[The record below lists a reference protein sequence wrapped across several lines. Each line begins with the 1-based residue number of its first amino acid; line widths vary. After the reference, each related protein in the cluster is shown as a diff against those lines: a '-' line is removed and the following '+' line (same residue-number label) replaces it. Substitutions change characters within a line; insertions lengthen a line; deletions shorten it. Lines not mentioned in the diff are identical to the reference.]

1 MTISEPGVIQLLA
14 AQRTQR
20 YPERFVCRYGGG
32 VTQPRAPGRRS
43 TGRPRSS
50 EVDARLIEAAL
61 GLLREG
67 GPTAVNVE
75 AVAARSGVAKTTIYR
90 RHRDRHD
97 LLRAAIGSVVIP
109 PGQPP
114 VEDIRGRLAWALGQV
129 HAILGEVLG
138 GGGVAAL
145 LEDREPA
152 FTTLV
157 RDLLTPYTTTLTELI
172 EDDIAAGR
180 LRRDLD
186 ADAAVSM
193 MLGAYLGELLR
204 HGTIG
209 ADWIPRCVD
218 LLWHAITRPST
229 PIGSPPPPARR

>member
-1 MTISEPGVIQLLA
+1 
-14 AQRTQR
+14 
-20 YPERFVCRYGGG
+20 
-32 VTQPRAPGRRS
+32 
-43 TGRPRSS
+43 
-50 EVDARLIEAAL
+50 L
-61 GLLREG
+61 GLLRLG

-90 RHRDRHD
+90 RYRDRHD

-114 VEDIRGRLAWALGQV
+114 VEDIRGRLTWALGQV

-138 GGGVAAL
+138 PGGVAAL
-145 LEDREPA
+145 LDDREPA

-157 RDLLTPYTTTLTELI
+157 HELLTPYTTALTGLI
-172 EDDIAAGR
+172 EDDIAVGR

-193 MLGAYLGELLR
+193 MLGSYLGELLR
-204 HGTIG
+204 HGTVG
-209 ADWIPRCVD
+209 ADWTPRCVD

-229 PIGSPPPPARR
+229 PIGSPPPPARG